1 MKFLNI
7 ISILILLLSILNNVD
22 AAQQQITLDNLKNII
37 LEAENKLANV
47 RIDCEYIAETWD
59 KNNNKWDFAGESIAT
74 GWFPNIPG
82 SKFRI
87 DYQKQVLPWEDGP
100 APFSEEKYIVTY
112 NGRVTQT
119 LHEKTGAQGNPIEE
133 HRGTIRSER
142 HNISAIGAMA
152 TGWEFSIY
160 GYGDRYG
167 KRFSELFFGE
177 NDRAL
182 SLLSLE
188 KSKYV
193 GRECLVLVVTS
204 PISSAT
210 ITSKHYF
217 DISKNYTLRGYEY
230 MDKNGEIQRR
240 VSVEEIKEIAP
251 GIYYPTKATKIQYIR
266 GEPFVKSQ
274 YKGKN
279 IIVNDPEFSDD
290 IFSIKWPDGTYIY
303 DHRSDVSFKVS
314 PSEKTIL
321 GLIDSQLDSIKAIW
335 IAISIFT
342 VAIVIFLIR
351 KTKIKTYIFLIPIIA
366 CFYTICYV
374 QADVSSVTINELG
387 DQKVYNCGLIA
398 T

>member
-22 AAQQQITLDNLKNII
+22 AAQQQITLDDLKNII

-47 RIDCEYIAETWD
+47 RMDGEYIAETWD
-59 KNNNKWDFAGESIAT
+59 KNNNKWDFAGESIVT
-74 GWFPNIPG
+74 GWFPNVPG

-87 DYQKQVLPWEDGP
+87 DYQKQVLLWEDGT
-100 APFSEEKYIVTY
+100 APFTEEEFIVTY
-112 NGRVTQT
+112 NGRATQK

-133 HRGTIRSER
+133 HRGSIRSER
-142 HNISAIGAMA
+142 YKIHAIGAMA

-167 KRFSELFFGE
+167 KRFSELFFGG
-177 NDRAL
+177 DDSAL
-182 SLLSLE
+182 SQLSLD

-204 PISSAT
+204 SISSAT
-210 ITSKHYF
+210 IASKHYF
-217 DISKNYTLRGYEY
+217 DILKNYTLRGYEY
-230 MDKNGEIQRR
+230 IDLDGEIGRR
-240 VSVEEIKEIAP
+240 VSVEEIKEVAP
-251 GIYYPTKATKIQYIR
+251 GIYYPTKATKIEYIR

-290 IFSIKWPDGTYIY
+290 LFSIKWPDGTFIHDYI
-303 DHRSDVSFKVS
+303 SDVRFVVG
-314 PSEKTIL
+314 PSENTIL
-321 GLIDSQLDSIKAIW
+321 EPIDSHSLFKRLSIW

-351 KTKIKTYIFLIPIIA
+351 KTKIKHIYF
-366 CFYTICYV
+366 
-374 QADVSSVTINELG
+374 
-387 DQKVYNCGLIA
+387 
-398 T
+398 